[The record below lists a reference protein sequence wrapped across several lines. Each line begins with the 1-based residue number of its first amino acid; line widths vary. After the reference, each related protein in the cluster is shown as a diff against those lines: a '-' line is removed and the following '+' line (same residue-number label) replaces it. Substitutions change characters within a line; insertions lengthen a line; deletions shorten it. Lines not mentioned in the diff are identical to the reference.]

1 MGIVYTSVTTAIAKV
16 FNTVSS
22 TADSV
27 EMTLNIINNRVENY
41 HDADVETVQIDT
53 LLATAQHCME
63 VQAKLDADKKLKEAY
78 NKLEKKWA
86 AKRT

>member
-1 MGIVYTSVTTAIAKV
+1 MGIVYTAVTTAIAKV